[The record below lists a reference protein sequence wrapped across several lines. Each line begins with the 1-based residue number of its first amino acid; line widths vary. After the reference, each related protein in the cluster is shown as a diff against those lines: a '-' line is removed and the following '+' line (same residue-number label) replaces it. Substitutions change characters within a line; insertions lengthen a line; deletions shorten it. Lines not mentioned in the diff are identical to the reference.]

1 MFSFARSSLE
11 EMLDSLRQRDDGEKA
26 KDMPPALPCRPTSR
40 ARIISGRWAAQPTFN
55 ADGENCGVEDKVKK
69 NTLWRNKRRKDV
81 NVDSPYNLGEEKR
94 VLEGSDNIVHFIQN
108 KLRVWCRQS
117 RGVWASGTIEATSG
131 EESFVSLGNENVVK
145 VSTSYLF
152 PANPEILDGVDDLML
167 LSYLNEPSVLHNL
180 KCRYSCDMIYSK
192 AGAMLVAVNP
202 FKDVE
207 IYGRDFVAAYKQKAT
222 DSPHVFAVA
231 DTAYN
236 EMMND
241 GVSQSLIISGEY
253 GAGKTE
259 TAKFAMKYLAA
270 VGGGNVE
277 IEGQL
282 LLASCILEAF
292 GNAKTSRNDNAS
304 RFGEFVEIHFTEVG
318 EISGVKIQTFLLEK
332 SRVVELDP
340 AERSYHIFYQL
351 CAGAPQTLRERLYLK
366 KADEYNYLSQS
377 NCLVINDVDDAQEFH
392 KLMEALDNVRIS
404 KEEKD
409 QVLKMLAAVLWLGN
423 ISFQVID
430 NENHVGASIDEALI
444 NAARLLGC
452 ASNDL
457 NQALCAHTTDADK
470 GSDKGSIVQK
480 FTLQQAS
487 DARDALAKWIYA
499 CLFDWL
505 VEKINKLIDVGKQ
518 HDGRSISILDI
529 YGFESFKKNSFEQ
542 LCINYANERLQQHF
556 NRHLLKLEQQE
567 YELDGID
574 GVKVD
579 FVDNQ
584 ECLDLFEKK
593 PNGLFSLLDEESKSP
608 DANDSTL
615 VTKLKQ
621 HLSGNPCFK
630 GDKGRAFAVR
640 HFAGEVLYDT
650 NGFLKKNL
658 DTLNTELIE
667 LLSSCEGQ
675 FPQTFAIK
683 MLNQSLNPD
692 APKQGVGI
700 QLKGQLFKLM
710 HQLENTKPHFICCIK
725 PNRKQLPSIYDED
738 LVLQQL
744 RCCGVFE
751 VVRISRSGY
760 PAQMTHQKFAERYGS
775 LLLETN
781 ESQDPLSISV
791 AVLKQFNVLPEMYQ
805 IGYTKL
811 YLRTGQIGALEDW
824 RKQIGAVEDR
834 SKKALPTVADG
845 EIQGKYTN
853 DKASSYSASGSQLLD
868 KQLAAIIDLQSI
880 IRGCLV
886 QKHLSNLHSL
896 RRLRSRRT
904 ISRKFSKVKDIPNEQ
919 PSAMAELQRRVLDV
933 ESTLGQKE
941 QENATLRQ
949 QVQQANMLK
958 EQQNATLREQVQQ
971 ANMQKEQENATLR
984 EQIQQANMQKEQQNA
999 TLREQLQQ
1007 YEVKMQKEQEK
1018 KKKLEE
1024 TLQKQIASLQA
1035 SLAAAKRSDGSDGQ
1049 LGRGE
1054 LSSKDNVS
1062 MQPRTFGGNKPDV
1075 GGVEN
1080 GVSSLAK
1087 EYEQQKQTFED
1098 DMSKMDPN
1106 SSSYEELRKLK
1117 RSFRA
1122 WKKDYKMRL
1131 KELKAKIPKQGGQK
1145 EQDKTRKTWWPK
1157 RGKVLQMQN
1166 CNKTTARTAH
1176 HKES

>member
-1 MFSFARSSLE
+1 MFSFARNSLE
-11 EMLDSLRQRDDGEKA
+11 EMLESLRQRDDGEKP
-26 KDMPPALPCRPTSR
+26 KDVPPALPSRPPSR
-40 ARIISGRWAAQPTFN
+40 ARVISGRWAAQPTFN
-55 ADGENCGVEDKVKK
+55 ADGENGGVDDKVKR
-69 NTLWRNKRRKDV
+69 NTLWGNKMRKDV
-81 NVDSPYNLGEEKR
+81 NVDSPYNLEEEKK
-94 VLEGSDNIVHFIQN
+94 VLEGSDNIGYFIEK
-108 KLRVWCRQS
+108 KLHVWCRQS
-117 RGVWASGTIEATSG
+117 RGVWAFGTIEATSG
-131 EESFVSLGNENVVK
+131 EESFVSLANENVVK
-145 VSTSYLF
+145 VSTSHLF
-152 PANPEILDGVDDLML
+152 PANPEILDGVDDLMH

-180 KCRYSCDMIYSK
+180 KYRYSCDMIYSK
-192 AGAMLVAVNP
+192 AGAVLIAVNP

-207 IYGRDFVAAYKQKAT
+207 IYGKDFVTAYKQKST
-222 DSPHVFAVA
+222 DSPHVFDIAA
-231 DTAYN
+231 TAYN
-236 EMMND
+236 DMMND

-259 TAKFAMKYLAA
+259 TAKFAMKYLTA
-270 VGGGNVE
+270 VGGGKVE

-282 LLASCILEAF
+282 LYASCILEAF

-304 RFGEFVEIHFTEVG
+304 RFGELVEIHFTEVG
-318 EISGVKIQTFLLEK
+318 EISGVKIETCK
-332 SRVVELDP
+332 HTRVVELDP

-351 CAGAPQTLRERLYLK
+351 CAGAPQTLRERLFLK
-366 KADEYNYLSQS
+366 KADEYNYLAQS
-377 NCLVINDVDDAQEFH
+377 DCLVINDVDDSEEFH
-392 KLMEALDNVRIS
+392 KLMEALDIVQIS
-404 KEEKD
+404 NEDKD
-409 QVLKMLAAVLWLGN
+409 QVFKMLSAVLWLGN

-430 NENHVGASIDEALI
+430 NENHVEASNDEALI
-444 NAARLLGC
+444 SAARLLGC
-452 ASNDL
+452 ASHDL
-457 NQALCAHTTDADK
+457 NQALCAHTIHADK
-470 GSDKGSIVQK
+470 GSDKGSIVKK

-499 CLFDWL
+499 YLFDWL
-505 VEKINKLIDVGKQ
+505 VEKINKLLDVGKQ

-529 YGFESFKKNSFEQ
+529 YGFESCKKNSFEQ

-556 NRHLLKLEQQE
+556 NRHLLKLEQEE

-593 PNGLFSLLDEESKSP
+593 SIGLLSLLDEESNSP
-608 DANDSTL
+608 DANDSTF
-615 VTKLKQ
+615 VSKLKQ
-621 HLSGNPCFK
+621 HLSGNSCFK
-630 GDKGRAFAVR
+630 GDKSRAFGVR

-650 NGFLKKNL
+650 NGFLKKNQ

-667 LLSSCEGQ
+667 LLSSCESQ

-692 APKQGVGI
+692 VPKQGVGI

-725 PNRKQLPSIYDED
+725 PNRKQLPSMYDDD

-751 VVRISRSGY
+751 VVRISRYGY
-760 PAQMTHQKFAERYGS
+760 PARMTHQKFAERYGS

-781 ESQDPLSISV
+781 VSQDPLSISV

-824 RKQIGAVEDR
+824 RKQVGAVEDR
-834 SKKALPTVADG
+834 RKKPFPSVADG

-853 DKASSYSASGSQLLD
+853 EDASSYLASDSQLLD
-868 KQLAAIIDLQSI
+868 EQLTAIIVLQSV

-886 QKHLSNLHSL
+886 QKHLGNLHAL

-904 ISRKFSKVKDIPNEQ
+904 MSRKYSKDIPNEQ
-919 PSAMAELQRRVLDV
+919 PSAMAELQKRVLDV
-933 ESTLGQKE
+933 EATLGQKE
-941 QENATLRQ
+941 QENATLRE
-949 QVQQANMLK
+949 QVQQYEENVQK
-958 EQQNATLREQVQQ
+958 EQENASLREQVQQ
-971 ANMQKEQENATLR
+971 YEANMQKEQENAALW
-984 EQIQQANMQKEQQNA
+984 EQVQQYEANMRKEQENA
-999 TLREQLQQ
+999 TLRDQQ
-1007 YEVKMQKEQEK
+1007 YEAKMQKEQEK
-1018 KKKLEE
+1018 MKKMEE

-1035 SLAAAKRSDGSDGQ
+1035 SLAAAKKSDGSDGQ

-1054 LSSKDNVS
+1054 LDSKDNVS
-1062 MQPRTFGGNKPDV
+1062 MQPRTLGGNKTDV
-1075 GGVEN
+1075 GGKEN
-1080 GVSSLAK
+1080 GVSGLAK
-1087 EYEQQKQTFED
+1087 EFEQQKQSFED

-1106 SSSYEELRKLK
+1106 SSSYEELRNLK

-1122 WKKDYKMRL
+1122 WKKDYKTRL
-1131 KELKAKIPKQGGQK
+1131 REMKAKFPKKQGHK
-1145 EQDKTRKTWWPK
+1145 ESDKTRKTWWPK
-1157 RGKVLQMQN
+1157 RGKVLQMQT
-1166 CNKTTARTAH
+1166 CTKPTG
-1176 HKES
+1176 HKGS